1 MFSIY
6 MKEVLVVGA
15 SSAKFFVSLLLSIQT
30 SVWRNMMLVCDLLYS
45 NLMELCFLFNLFKQ
59 FVSCSLVPVHMKNI
73 SSMNRKWFNEIPWRK
88 GYTCIFLKVIH
99 ENIHTRQNVAIT
111 FIATYL
117 LVLFK
122 GLFYCFYSLCIRD
135 TCEEGF
141 NIKRYQL
148 GVIWDRFYC
157 I

>member
-1 MFSIY
+1 MFWIY

-99 ENIHTRQNVAIT
+99 ENISYEAKCC
-111 FIATYL
+111 YY
-117 LVLFK
+117 
-122 GLFYCFYSLCIRD
+122 FYCHIFIGAFQRTLLLLLFSLH
-135 TCEEGF
+135 
-141 NIKRYQL
+141 
-148 GVIWDRFYC
+148 
-157 I
+157 